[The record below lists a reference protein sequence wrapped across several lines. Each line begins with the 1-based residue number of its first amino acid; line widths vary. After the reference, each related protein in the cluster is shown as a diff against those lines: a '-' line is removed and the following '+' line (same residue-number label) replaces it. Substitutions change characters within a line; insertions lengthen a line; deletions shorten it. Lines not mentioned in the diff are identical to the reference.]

1 MLKWI
6 EELLNLTD
14 VPVENKNSIYH
25 RFANTD
31 MAITGKLIE
40 QNVFYT
46 ILNLKFLLLL
56 FFHML

>member
-1 MLKWI
+1 MIKWI

-25 RFANTD
+25 RFENTY
-31 MAITGKLIE
+31 MVITGKLIE
-40 QNVFYT
+40 QNIFYT

-56 FFHML
+56 FV

>member
-1 MLKWI
+1 MIKWI

-25 RFANTD
+25 RFENTY
-31 MAITGKLIE
+31 MVITVKLIE
-40 QNVFYT
+40 QNIFYT

-56 FFHML
+56 FV